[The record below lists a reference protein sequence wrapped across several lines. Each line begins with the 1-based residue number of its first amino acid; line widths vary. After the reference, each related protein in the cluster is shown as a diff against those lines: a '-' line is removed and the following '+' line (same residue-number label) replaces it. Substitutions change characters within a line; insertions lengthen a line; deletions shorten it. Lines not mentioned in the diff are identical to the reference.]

1 MGLCFLDRPDTDQQI
16 EIAKLADK
24 KGFDTV
30 WVCETRLVRDA
41 ISVLGSF
48 APVTKKIKLATGVIN
63 IWTRVPS
70 LTALT
75 FATLD
80 EISHGRAVLGVGAY
94 WDPLAWKQGIKCR
107 KPLAAMR
114 AWEELV
120 RRTIRFE
127 IVPFEDETI

>member
-1 MGLCFLDRPDTDQQI
+1 MPSSHVRMGLCFLDRPNTDEQI
-16 EIAKLADK
+16 EIAKLADE

-48 APVTKKIKLATGVIN
+48 ASVTKKIKLATGVIN

-80 EISHGRAVLGVGAY
+80 EIS
-94 WDPLAWKQGIKCR
+94 DR
-107 KPLAAMR
+107 KS
-114 AWEELV
+114 V
-120 RRTIRFE
+120 
-127 IVPFEDETI
+127 V